1 MSKRILEGSLVQTH
15 TFVTAGGLS
24 LVQSS
29 AWDQLGRLVFFFFF
43 FYYLDT
49 FCLTDVSHTA
59 SGTTCLCIVIKTNKK
74 KRLPPERKDEQGHG
88 KFGPLV
94 LNSAELNQKSKICWK
109 EIMTKLVP
117 RIPVS
122 AFFCVRDCR
131 TKMYSGFF
139 E

>member
-1 MSKRILEGSLVQTH
+1 MSQRILEGSLVQTH

-29 AWDQLGRLVFFFFF
+29 AWDQLGRLVFFF
-43 FYYLDT
+43 YLDT
-49 FCLTDVSHTA
+49 FCFTDVCHTA

-74 KRLPPERKDEQGHG
+74 KKRLPPERKDEQGHS
-88 KFGPLV
+88 KFGPMV
-94 LNSAELNQKSKICWK
+94 LNSAELNQKKSKICWK

-122 AFFCVRDCR
+122 AFFCVRECR